1 MSHHMHFRT
10 ILLSMLVGG
19 SPPLAAAI
27 VSIPVSL
34 AGSSEANAASTSRLG
49 NLASFRTIA
58 ADAQALLD
66 KGDVAAAKTRL
77 KDLETSWDEAEAGLK
92 PRAAAA
98 WHEVDKAIDRTLAAV
113 RSNSPD
119 LAACKA
125 AISNLIAV
133 MDRAGSPT

>member
-1 MSHHMHFRT
+1 MSHPMQFRT

-19 SPPLAAAI
+19 FAPFAAAV

-34 AGSSEANAASTSRLG
+34 AGSREANAATSSKLG
-49 NLASFRTIA
+49 NLAGFRTIA
-58 ADAQALLD
+58 TDAKALLD

-77 KDLETSWDEAEAGLK
+77 KDLEMSWDEAEAGLK

-125 AISNLIAV
+125 AITDLIAV
-133 MDRAGSPT
+133 MDRAGGPT

>member
-1 MSHHMHFRT
+1 MEDFR
-10 ILLSMLVGG
+10 LSRRQSFPFPSA
-19 SPPLAAAI
+19 SPDQGRPT
-27 VSIPVSL
+27 PPP
-34 AGSSEANAASTSRLG
+34 SSNLG
-49 NLASFRTIA
+49 NLAGFRTIA
-58 ADAQALLD
+58 TDAKALLD

-77 KDLETSWDEAEAGLK
+77 KDLEMSWDEAEAGLK

-125 AISNLIAV
+125 AITNLIAV
-133 MDRAGSPT
+133 MDRAGGPT